1 MLAVRGFDITESVGM
16 MRAMFHNPTFTKGK
30 DQLSAMNIDET
41 GKIANVR
48 IHVEWVIGNVS
59 LYSILQS
66 MLPVDFVT
74 KRVGE
79 DYSLIS
85 CIIIFVVHYVT
96 L

>member
-1 MLAVRGFDITESVGM
+1 MCES
-16 MRAMFHNPTFTKGK
+16 MF
-30 DQLSAMNIDET
+30 SA
-41 GKIANVR
+41 
-48 IHVEWVIGNVS
+48 WVIGNVR

-85 CIIIFVVHYVT
+85 CIIIFLVHYVT